1 MSSTI
6 RIPVPIAVVIAL
18 LLGSSI
24 TALAYTQFGGHDVTV
39 RNLTAPIAAGLGRVA
54 PDGSD
59 LTVSLP
65 HAPIVATQ
73 PPVAEAANGVAVG
86 PLPKL
91 TADLRTQVQRYQGRS
106 IFGVE
111 GRMPISAVRV
121 AIRAGLAAGITS
133 SALSGLMTPGVSV
146 FSDPYGGGGL
156 LRYAALN
163 PDVLRQMVAYLAQEP
178 VIRGSIWQ
186 GGYTKAVHEATL
198 AIPALTPV
206 YMAMAGGLALGD
218 FGNPEYQQAFG
229 LPMIELARQDNRWG
243 HLAHQQLSAILTNY
257 STMPRQG
264 LGPSQ
269 RVNRL
274 DPLGYSWLQQ
284 NFTP

>member
-1 MSSTI
+1 
-6 RIPVPIAVVIAL
+6 
-18 LLGSSI
+18 
-24 TALAYTQFGGHDVTV
+24 
-39 RNLTAPIAAGLGRVA
+39 
-54 PDGSD
+54 
-59 LTVSLP
+59 
-65 HAPIVATQ
+65 
-73 PPVAEAANGVAVG
+73 
-86 PLPKL
+86 
-91 TADLRTQVQRYQGRS
+91 
-106 IFGVE
+106 
-111 GRMPISAVRV
+111 
-121 AIRAGLAAGITS
+121 
-133 SALSGLMTPGVSV
+133 MTPGVSV

-264 LGPSQ
+264 LGPSR

-274 DPLGYSWLQQ
+274 EPLGYSWLQQ